1 MDYFLARHKAFRSIL
16 PSSLENA
23 LPLISLLRYKRG
35 EFIFEEGNP
44 AQAVYLLRSGLIK
57 AAKYSPNSDLAAM
70 EIITPGEMFG
80 MIAVM
85 DKKNY
90 PVSASSLQNSEVYRI
105 SERVFTEFLEKYPAF
120 SKEVYSAIGR
130 HIRHAQTLRSLSKEP
145 AERRIAGVLALLSES
160 MGRNMPLRRQ
170 DIAELAACTPE
181 TAMRTLANFKKNKI
195 ISSGWKRVTILDNE
209 RLNKISSF

>member
-16 PSSLENA
+16 PSSLEKT

-120 SKEVYSAIGR
+120 SKEVYSAIGG

-209 RLNKISSF
+209 RLNKIASF

>member
-1 MDYFLARHKAFRSIL
+1 MASHKAFRSIS
-16 PSSLENA
+16 PSSIENA

-35 EFIFEEGNP
+35 ESIFDEGAP

-70 EIITPGEMFG
+70 EIITPGQMFG

-90 PVSASSLQNSEVYRI
+90 PVSASSLQDSEVYRI
-105 SERVFTEFLEKYPAF
+105 PERVFTEFLEKHPAF
-120 SKEVYSAIGR
+120 SKEVYSSIGS
-130 HIRHAQTLRSLSKEP
+130 HIRHAQTLRALSKEP
-145 AERRIAGVLALLSES
+145 IERRIAWVLLLLSQS
-160 MGRNMPLRRQ
+160 LGKNMALRRQ

-181 TAMRTLANFKKNKI
+181 TATRTLADFKKNKI
-195 ISSGWKRVTILDNE
+195 ISSGWKSVTILDNE
-209 RLNKISSF
+209 RLNKIASS